1 MPIYYL
7 SEAGYCPPQIVQF
20 WFFCHVSTPRPPLVQ
35 YSSNPRPPAD
45 PCQTI
50 LLTHSI
56 LQVTIFQNENYGIE
70 VHSKPF
76 TGHFSLENFHTGQNI
91 TKHANVT
98 QMIGD
103 MKYEIWG
110 FRSWYWNVQKNVPV
124 SKLANMAKLNILKTV
139 HKEQNVWHTFCWVV
153 LSQITSEHVVTHN

>member
-20 WFFCHVSTPRPPLVQ
+20 WFLRHVSTPRPPLLQ

-56 LQVTIFQNENYGIE
+56 LQVKIFWKLEIM
-70 VHSKPF
+70 KLRI
-76 TGHFSLENFHTGQNI
+76 TGRFGLENFCFHTSQNN
-91 TKHANVT
+91 TKYANVNPIIVDT
-98 QMIGD
+98 
-103 MKYEIWG
+103 
-110 FRSWYWNVQKNVPV
+110 
-124 SKLANMAKLNILKTV
+124 
-139 HKEQNVWHTFCWVV
+139 
-153 LSQITSEHVVTHN
+153 